1 MYNIKS
7 ENNNNIKSEYENSK
21 IKYRVLAKNQKNIDI
36 LISSEYNNWG
46 IILKNAAIIGNLDLV
61 KYSVSNIKEYWNTI
75 KTKVNFNISKLID
88 YCTNELYISL
98 ILISFKEN
106 NIDLFI
112 YIINL
117 IFVSVDW
124 NLIVKYGI
132 YQDYIKIIRM
142 YKYDNTIND
151 VFFDNLLRKLDKI
164 KNNIAFKNNLNIDLD
179 IDLDLDLIV
188 NTYNTNLIQI
198 AYYAFINLDTEIIDL
213 ILHKLNYNFNF
224 LFEYIMIIYFK

>member
-151 VFFDNLLRKLDKI
+151 VFFYNLLRKLDKI